1 MRNNDLEILE
11 RLDYEY
17 SRLKSKNDAYLG
29 YPLSKDFDYEILGRF
44 LGLQINNVGDPF
56 TPSSL
61 SIDTKKM
68 EVEVINL
75 MAKFLHAD
83 IEKTW
88 GYVTNGGSE
97 GNLYGL
103 YLARELFPNGMVYF
117 SESTHY
123 SVKKNVHLL
132 NLQNIVVRAQENGEI
147 DYYDLENTLQTR
159 RHQPAIFFLNIG
171 TTMKEAVDDLSE
183 IKKIIKKLAI
193 KNFYIHCD
201 AALKGMILPFVK
213 PAVPFDFE
221 EGIDSISI
229 SGHKF
234 IGSPIP
240 CGIVLCKKDHK
251 SRVGQVISYVD
262 TKDTTITG
270 SRNGFTPIVLWYAL
284 KKLGY
289 GGLKK
294 RVDQSLFLASYLEN
308 KLRDKEVNVSRN
320 KNAITVVFPT
330 PPIEICKKYQLA
342 SEDGISHVICMPGIT
357 IEYLDCFIE
366 DYLNS
371 EEIEVLE
378 WNENMLECLFA
389 DF

>member
-117 SESTHY
+117 
-123 SVKKNVHLL
+123 
-132 NLQNIVVRAQENGEI
+132 
-147 DYYDLENTLQTR
+147 
-159 RHQPAIFFLNIG
+159 
-171 TTMKEAVDDLSE
+171 
-183 IKKIIKKLAI
+183 
-193 KNFYIHCD
+193 
-201 AALKGMILPFVK
+201 
-213 PAVPFDFE
+213 
-221 EGIDSISI
+221 
-229 SGHKF
+229 
-234 IGSPIP
+234 
-240 CGIVLCKKDHK
+240 
-251 SRVGQVISYVD
+251 
-262 TKDTTITG
+262 
-270 SRNGFTPIVLWYAL
+270 
-284 KKLGY
+284 
-289 GGLKK
+289 
-294 RVDQSLFLASYLEN
+294 
-308 KLRDKEVNVSRN
+308 
-320 KNAITVVFPT
+320 
-330 PPIEICKKYQLA
+330 
-342 SEDGISHVICMPGIT
+342 
-357 IEYLDCFIE
+357 
-366 DYLNS
+366 
-371 EEIEVLE
+371 
-378 WNENMLECLFA
+378 
-389 DF
+389 